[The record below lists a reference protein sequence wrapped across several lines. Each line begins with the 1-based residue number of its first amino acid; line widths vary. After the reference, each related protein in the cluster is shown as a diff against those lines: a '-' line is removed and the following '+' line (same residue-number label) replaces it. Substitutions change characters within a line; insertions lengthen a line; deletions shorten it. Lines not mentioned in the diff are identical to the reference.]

1 MTYTKVFFKDLQI
14 GDLFHDGIRKA
25 QRDCDVDC
33 WMVRAKETKSSGRVV
48 EVHGDIARRFVGGL
62 AKFSPNTTVW
72 KQVNEPPPPT
82 HKETTP

>member
-25 QRDCDVDC
+25 QRACDVDK
-33 WMVRAKETKSSGRVV
+33 WMVRTKETKTSGRVV
-48 EVHGDIARRFVGGL
+48 EVHGSYATRNIGGM

-72 KQVNEPPPPT
+72 KQVN
-82 HKETTP
+82 